1 MKKLLATIL
10 ALVMAL
16 SLCTVAF
23 AAETELSDAAGLKAA
38 IDAAQDG
45 DTIKL
50 MVDVTPSEV
59 IKISDG
65 RSITIDMNGKNI
77 NSSSYIE
84 VDHGSLTLSG
94 TGTYTTSSPYALKA
108 VGAATDQGAGYSVIT
123 VKKGI
128 TVTCTN
134 TAYGYAVMQS
144 PSETG
149 VADTPE
155 NERYYGV
162 EINFFGSTNGA
173 IYTNGRCNKTTGSVT
188 KVDLTGAVIGADNTK
203 AGIYAAGYAEWTLKD
218 TTITGGTALSV
229 KSGTFVI
236 DGGTYTANGA
246 YAVPGSDDGNS
257 AVLTGAALSMTS
269 NKGYANK
276 LDVTIK
282 NGKFVSQNGNAICE
296 GIPNKT
302 SGGGTVADE
311 SYATLRIE
319 NGTFEGNSTNGGA
332 VDLRTMENKEVV
344 SGGTFSNSVDLTYLA
359 DGLKYEVYAGG
370 KYSYFTNINDAVAAA
385 TEDDIVED
393 FRSPRGDGED
403 GYTVRLEDNNAV
415 VARIHSFATS
425 VSLPTLSKSGY
436 TFKGWKDAEGKTYTS
451 QYNIPTASNGEIIP
465 PVSDA
470 YVLTAVWSSNS
481 YYYYSPTSDTT
492 TSTTTKG
499 SPKTF
504 DAGVGIYAVTAVLS
518 VTGMAWAGKSGTK
531 STKKKARTG
540 FLFCFTGR
548 QKSGR
553 PQAVAF
559 LIMISFS
566 IRSIFSIC
574 PFTTVGMPMISVNT
588 SCPSFCVTDATFLHT
603 GCRSAVHTVERHIVY
618 SSPFRIRRASAS
630 FSLPTVRSTTASC
643 SSCAASPSTLWAS
656 SCSSSAWCWLCVT
669 MYASSATVSSGE
681 WCSCVCP

>member
-50 MVDVTPSEV
+50 TVDVTLSEV

-344 SGGTFSNSVDLTYLA
+344 SGGTFSNSVDPTYLA

-370 KYSYFTNINDAVAAA
+370 KYSYYGDFDSAAA
-385 TEDDIVED
+385 AAKDDDSSEITKIGTDDE
-393 FRSPRGDGED
+393 GDVPFHIDYAD
-403 GYTVRLEDNNAV
+403 GTGVKPALRMSKDN
-415 VARIHSFATS
+415 FE
-425 VSLPTLSKSGY
+425 LPTPTRSGY
-436 TFKGWKDAEGKTYTS
+436 TFKGWKVLDCDGTRVLFAGPLSSEEVKSKIFAETVAGDGAEVRADY
-451 QYNIPTASNGEIIP
+451 
-465 PVSDA
+465 SDG
-470 YVLTAVWSSNS
+470 VTLIAVWSANS

-504 DAGVGIYAVTAVLS
+504 DAGVGIYAVTALLS
-518 VTGMAWAGKSGTK
+518 VTGMAWAGKK
-531 STKKKARTG
+531 
-540 FLFCFTGR
+540 
-548 QKSGR
+548 
-553 PQAVAF
+553 
-559 LIMISFS
+559 
-566 IRSIFSIC
+566 
-574 PFTTVGMPMISVNT
+574 
-588 SCPSFCVTDATFLHT
+588 
-603 GCRSAVHTVERHIVY
+603 RH
-618 SSPFRIRRASAS
+618 
-630 FSLPTVRSTTASC
+630 
-643 SSCAASPSTLWAS
+643 
-656 SCSSSAWCWLCVT
+656 
-669 MYASSATVSSGE
+669 
-681 WCSCVCP
+681 

>member
-296 GIPNKT
+296 GIPNKA

-311 SYATLRIE
+311 SYATLKIE
-319 NGTFEGNSTNGGA
+319 NGTFEGDSTNGGA
-332 VDLRTMENKEVV
+332 VDLRTMENKEVI
-344 SGGTFSNSVDLTYLA
+344 SDGTFSNSVNPTYLA

-370 KYSYFTNINDAVAAA
+370 KYSYYSDFDSAAA
-385 TEDDIVED
+385 AAKADSSGQITKIGTDDARDVPFHINYA
-393 FRSPRGDGED
+393 DGT
-403 GYTVRLEDNNAV
+403 GVKPALWMSKDN
-415 VARIHSFATS
+415 FE
-425 VSLPTLSKSGY
+425 LPTPTRSGY
-436 TFKGWKDAEGKTYTS
+436 TFKGWKIALHEGEQIPGFTGTYTS
-451 QYNIPTASNGEIIP
+451 EQVKDIVFAEAATDGGAINRF
-465 PVSDA
+465 SDGA
-470 YVLTAVWSSNS
+470 YLTAVWSANS
-481 YYYYSPTSDTT
+481 YYYYSPSTT
-492 TSTTTKG
+492 TPDTTKG

-504 DAGVGIYAVTAVLS
+504 DAGVGIYAVTALLS
-518 VTGMAWAGKSGTK
+518 VTGMAWAGKK
-531 STKKKARTG
+531 
-540 FLFCFTGR
+540 
-548 QKSGR
+548 
-553 PQAVAF
+553 
-559 LIMISFS
+559 
-566 IRSIFSIC
+566 
-574 PFTTVGMPMISVNT
+574 
-588 SCPSFCVTDATFLHT
+588 
-603 GCRSAVHTVERHIVY
+603 RH
-618 SSPFRIRRASAS
+618 
-630 FSLPTVRSTTASC
+630 
-643 SSCAASPSTLWAS
+643 
-656 SCSSSAWCWLCVT
+656 
-669 MYASSATVSSGE
+669 
-681 WCSCVCP
+681 

>member
-23 AAETELSDAAGLKAA
+23 AAETAVSDADGLKTA
-38 IDAAQDG
+38 IEAAQDG

-144 PSETG
+144 PIETG
-149 VADTPE
+149 IADTPE

-296 GIPNKT
+296 GIPNKA

-344 SGGTFSNSVDLTYLA
+344 SGGTFSNSVDPTYLA
-359 DGLKYEVYAGG
+359 DGLKYEVCAGG
-370 KYSYFTNINDAVAAA
+370 KYSYYSDFDTAAA
-385 TEDDIVED
+385 AAAA
-393 FRSPRGDGED
+393 DGHEVIKVGNSGTGVVPFYIDYAD
-403 GYTVRLEDNNAV
+403 GTGVKPKLWMSKDN
-415 VARIHSFATS
+415 FE
-425 VSLPTLSKSGY
+425 LPTPTRSGY
-436 TFKGWKDAEGKTYTS
+436 TFKGWKIALHEGEQIPGFTGTYTS
-451 QYNIPTASNGEIIP
+451 EQVKDIVFAEAATDGGAINRF
-465 PVSDA
+465 SDGA
-470 YVLTAVWSSNS
+470 YLTAVWSSNS
-481 YYYYSPTSDTT
+481 YYYYSPSTT
-492 TSTTTKG
+492 TSDTTTKG

-504 DAGVGIYAVTAVLS
+504 DAGVGIYAVTALLS
-518 VTGMAWAGKSGTK
+518 VTGMAWAGKK
-531 STKKKARTG
+531 
-540 FLFCFTGR
+540 
-548 QKSGR
+548 
-553 PQAVAF
+553 
-559 LIMISFS
+559 
-566 IRSIFSIC
+566 
-574 PFTTVGMPMISVNT
+574 
-588 SCPSFCVTDATFLHT
+588 
-603 GCRSAVHTVERHIVY
+603 RH
-618 SSPFRIRRASAS
+618 
-630 FSLPTVRSTTASC
+630 
-643 SSCAASPSTLWAS
+643 
-656 SCSSSAWCWLCVT
+656 
-669 MYASSATVSSGE
+669 
-681 WCSCVCP
+681 

>member
-296 GIPNKT
+296 GIPNKA

-311 SYATLRIE
+311 SYATLKIE
-319 NGTFEGNSTNGGA
+319 NGTFEGDSTNGGA
-332 VDLRTMENKEVV
+332 VDLRTMENKEVI
-344 SGGTFSNSVDLTYLA
+344 SDGTFSNSVNPTYLA

-370 KYSYFTNINDAVAAA
+370 KYSYYSDFDSAAA
-385 TEDDIVED
+385 AAKADSSGQITKIGTDDARDVPFHINYA
-393 FRSPRGDGED
+393 DGT
-403 GYTVRLEDNNAV
+403 GVKPALWMSKDN
-415 VARIHSFATS
+415 FE
-425 VSLPTLSKSGY
+425 LPTPTRSGY
-436 TFKGWKDAEGKTYTS
+436 TFKGWKIALHEGEQIPGFTGTYTS
-451 QYNIPTASNGEIIP
+451 EQVKDIVFAEAATDGGAINRF
-465 PVSDA
+465 SDGA
-470 YVLTAVWSSNS
+470 YLTAVWSANS
-481 YYYYSPTSDTT
+481 YYYYAPTT
-492 TSTTTKG
+492 TDTKTD

-504 DAGVGIYAVTAVLS
+504 DAGVGIYAVTALLS
-518 VTGMAWAGKSGTK
+518 VTGMAWAGKK
-531 STKKKARTG
+531 
-540 FLFCFTGR
+540 
-548 QKSGR
+548 
-553 PQAVAF
+553 
-559 LIMISFS
+559 
-566 IRSIFSIC
+566 
-574 PFTTVGMPMISVNT
+574 
-588 SCPSFCVTDATFLHT
+588 
-603 GCRSAVHTVERHIVY
+603 RH
-618 SSPFRIRRASAS
+618 
-630 FSLPTVRSTTASC
+630 
-643 SSCAASPSTLWAS
+643 
-656 SCSSSAWCWLCVT
+656 
-669 MYASSATVSSGE
+669 
-681 WCSCVCP
+681 

>member
-188 KVDLTGAVIGADNTK
+188 KVDLTGAVIGADSTK

-218 TTITGGTALSV
+218 TTIMGGTALSV

-296 GIPNKT
+296 GIPNKA

-344 SGGTFSNSVDLTYLA
+344 SGGTFSNSVNPTYLA
-359 DGLKYEVYAGG
+359 DGLKYEVCAGG
-370 KYSYFTNINDAVAAA
+370 KYSYYSDFDTAAA
-385 TEDDIVED
+385 AAAA
-393 FRSPRGDGED
+393 DGHEVIKVGNSGTGVVPFYIDYAD
-403 GYTVRLEDNNAV
+403 GTGVKPALRMSKDN
-415 VARIHSFATS
+415 FE
-425 VSLPTLSKSGY
+425 LPTPTRSGY
-436 TFKGWKDAEGKTYTS
+436 TFKGWKIALSEEEQITGTYTS
-451 QYNIPTASNGEIIP
+451 EQVKDIVFAEAATDGGANNRF
-465 PVSDA
+465 SDGA
-470 YVLTAVWSSNS
+470 YLTAVWSANS
-481 YYYYSPTSDTT
+481 YYYYAPTT
-492 TSTTTKG
+492 TDSKTG

-504 DAGVGIYAVTAVLS
+504 DAGVGIYAVTALLS
-518 VTGMAWAGKSGTK
+518 VTGMAWTA
-531 STKKKARTG
+531 KK
-540 FLFCFTGR
+540 
-548 QKSGR
+548 
-553 PQAVAF
+553 
-559 LIMISFS
+559 
-566 IRSIFSIC
+566 
-574 PFTTVGMPMISVNT
+574 
-588 SCPSFCVTDATFLHT
+588 
-603 GCRSAVHTVERHIVY
+603 RH
-618 SSPFRIRRASAS
+618 
-630 FSLPTVRSTTASC
+630 
-643 SSCAASPSTLWAS
+643 
-656 SCSSSAWCWLCVT
+656 
-669 MYASSATVSSGE
+669 
-681 WCSCVCP
+681 

>member
-128 TVTCTN
+128 IVTCTN

-282 NGKFVSQNGNAICE
+282 NGKFVSQNGNAVCE

-359 DGLKYEVYAGG
+359 DGLKYEVCAGG
-370 KYSYFTNINDAVAAA
+370 KYSYYSDFDTAAA
-385 TEDDIVED
+385 AAAAGRDEVIKVGNSNTGVVPFHIDYA
-393 FRSPRGDGED
+393 DGT
-403 GYTVRLEDNNAV
+403 GVKPVLRMSKDN
-415 VARIHSFATS
+415 FE
-425 VSLPTLSKSGY
+425 LPTPTRSGY
-436 TFKGWKDAEGKTYTS
+436 TFKGWKIALHEGEQIPGFTGTYTS
-451 QYNIPTASNGEIIP
+451 EQVKDIVFAEAATDGGAINRF
-465 PVSDA
+465 SDGA
-470 YVLTAVWSSNS
+470 YLTAVWSANS
-481 YYYYSPTSDTT
+481 YYYYSPSTT
-492 TSTTTKG
+492 TPDTTTKG

-518 VTGMAWAGKSGTK
+518 VTGMAWAGKK
-531 STKKKARTG
+531 
-540 FLFCFTGR
+540 
-548 QKSGR
+548 
-553 PQAVAF
+553 
-559 LIMISFS
+559 
-566 IRSIFSIC
+566 
-574 PFTTVGMPMISVNT
+574 
-588 SCPSFCVTDATFLHT
+588 
-603 GCRSAVHTVERHIVY
+603 RH
-618 SSPFRIRRASAS
+618 
-630 FSLPTVRSTTASC
+630 
-643 SSCAASPSTLWAS
+643 
-656 SCSSSAWCWLCVT
+656 
-669 MYASSATVSSGE
+669 
-681 WCSCVCP
+681 

>member
-344 SGGTFSNSVDLTYLA
+344 SGGTFSNSVNPTYLA
-359 DGLKYEVYAGG
+359 DGLKYEVCAGG
-370 KYSYFTNINDAVAAA
+370 KYSYYSDFDTAAAAA
-385 TEDDIVED
+385 TA
-393 FRSPRGDGED
+393 DGHEVIKVGNSGTGVVPFYIDYAD
-403 GYTVRLEDNNAV
+403 GTGVKPALRMSKDN
-415 VARIHSFATS
+415 FE
-425 VSLPTLSKSGY
+425 LPTPTRSGY
-436 TFKGWKDAEGKTYTS
+436 TFKGWKVLDCDGTRVLFAGPLSSEEVKSKIFAETVAGDGAEVRADY
-451 QYNIPTASNGEIIP
+451 
-465 PVSDA
+465 SDG
-470 YVLTAVWSSNS
+470 VTLIAVWSSNS

-518 VTGMAWAGKSGTK
+518 VTGMAWTA
-531 STKKKARTG
+531 KK
-540 FLFCFTGR
+540 
-548 QKSGR
+548 
-553 PQAVAF
+553 
-559 LIMISFS
+559 
-566 IRSIFSIC
+566 
-574 PFTTVGMPMISVNT
+574 
-588 SCPSFCVTDATFLHT
+588 
-603 GCRSAVHTVERHIVY
+603 RH
-618 SSPFRIRRASAS
+618 
-630 FSLPTVRSTTASC
+630 
-643 SSCAASPSTLWAS
+643 
-656 SCSSSAWCWLCVT
+656 
-669 MYASSATVSSGE
+669 
-681 WCSCVCP
+681 

>member
-23 AAETELSDAAGLKAA
+23 AEETELSDAAGLKAA

-123 VKKGI
+123 VGKGI

-149 VADTPE
+149 IADTLE

-296 GIPNKT
+296 GIPNKA

-311 SYATLRIE
+311 SYATLKIE
-319 NGTFEGNSTNGGA
+319 NGTFEGDSTNGGA
-332 VDLRTMENKEVV
+332 VDLRTMENKEVI
-344 SGGTFSNSVDLTYLA
+344 SGGTFSNSVDQTYLA

-370 KYSYFTNINDAVAAA
+370 KYSYYSDFDTAAA
-385 TEDDIVED
+385 AAAA
-393 FRSPRGDGED
+393 DGHEVIKVGNSGTGVVPFHIDYAD
-403 GYTVRLEDNNAV
+403 GTGVKPKLWMSKDN
-415 VARIHSFATS
+415 FE
-425 VSLPTLSKSGY
+425 LPTPTRSGY
-436 TFKGWKDAEGKTYTS
+436 TFKGWKIALHEGEQIPGFTGTYTS
-451 QYNIPTASNGEIIP
+451 EQVKDIVFAEVATDGGIANNRF
-465 PVSDA
+465 SDGA
-470 YVLTAVWSSNS
+470 YLTAVWSANS
-481 YYYYSPTSDTT
+481 YYYYAPTT
-492 TSTTTKG
+492 TDTKTD

-504 DAGVGIYAVTAVLS
+504 DAGVGIYAVTALLS
-518 VTGMAWAGKSGTK
+518 VTGMAWAGKK
-531 STKKKARTG
+531 
-540 FLFCFTGR
+540 
-548 QKSGR
+548 
-553 PQAVAF
+553 
-559 LIMISFS
+559 
-566 IRSIFSIC
+566 
-574 PFTTVGMPMISVNT
+574 
-588 SCPSFCVTDATFLHT
+588 
-603 GCRSAVHTVERHIVY
+603 RH
-618 SSPFRIRRASAS
+618 
-630 FSLPTVRSTTASC
+630 
-643 SSCAASPSTLWAS
+643 
-656 SCSSSAWCWLCVT
+656 
-669 MYASSATVSSGE
+669 
-681 WCSCVCP
+681 